1 MNGVP
6 TGYCYP
12 HNRVH
17 RQISRHQRLHGL
29 VLEQDEMKLL
39 ASIHELC
46 LPLLSQWQ
54 QEEGITEFE
63 PWFTSEKELANDTLR
78 NLTFSIILYSA
89 LSLVLSNTSET
100 SKSDSLA
107 NPLDNHPII
116 LSILAPLTIFK

>member
-1 MNGVP
+1 M
-6 TGYCYP
+6 
-12 HNRVH
+12 
-17 RQISRHQRLHGL
+17 
-29 VLEQDEMKLL
+29 LEQDEMKLL

-107 NPLDNHPII
+107 NTLDNHPII